1 METSAASGMER
12 AEITT
17 PVEGFAVLAI
27 LIIYVLLFSVTY
39 YMYYPP
45 KYDKSYPWF
54 KFATSLGFI
63 LTATYSAILSND
75 FQMFY
80 RMLPAFIL
88 AASGDLLLGLAHSK
102 HDYYSKEFLSG
113 TCAFLAAHIVFY
125 AALTSIDA
133 PRLIDFV
140 LPVIVMGVIY
150 LISRSKNVRLG
161 RMKIPAIV
169 YSFFVGLLFS
179 KSLMII
185 LYSGRTIPHLL
196 ILIGS
201 FLFLTSDIILLFLN
215 YHIAPPKW
223 LAFGNLSTYYAGI
236 VLLGLSLYPF

>member
-102 HDYYSKEFLSG
+102 HDY
-113 TCAFLAAHIVFY
+113 
-125 AALTSIDA
+125 
-133 PRLIDFV
+133 
-140 LPVIVMGVIY
+140 
-150 LISRSKNVRLG
+150 
-161 RMKIPAIV
+161 
-169 YSFFVGLLFS
+169 
-179 KSLMII
+179 
-185 LYSGRTIPHLL
+185 
-196 ILIGS
+196 
-201 FLFLTSDIILLFLN
+201 
-215 YHIAPPKW
+215 
-223 LAFGNLSTYYAGI
+223 
-236 VLLGLSLYPF
+236 